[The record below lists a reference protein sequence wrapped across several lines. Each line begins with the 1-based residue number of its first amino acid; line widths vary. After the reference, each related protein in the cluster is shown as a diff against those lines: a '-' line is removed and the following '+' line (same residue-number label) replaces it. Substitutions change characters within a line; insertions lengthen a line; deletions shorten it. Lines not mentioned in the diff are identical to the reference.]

1 MKKHNVFLLACL
13 LVLGLLPV
21 VGNAQWTNVGSPG
34 LSAGQAMDESL
45 VFDSNDTPYVAYR
58 DISNSS
64 KATVMKYNG
73 SSWVSVGG
81 AAVSAGSG
89 QYTRL
94 AFDSND
100 TLYLAYRDGT
110 NSKATVVK
118 YNGSS
123 WVTVGSGGI
132 STGNAEFLSLAV
144 DNNDTPYLAYSD
156 YANGDM
162 ATVVKYNGSSWTVV
176 GSGGFSTGGAYH
188 ISLAFDSNNVPYV
201 SYRNYHSA
209 GGIYGNTTVMKYSGG
224 NWSAVGNVGFSAGA
238 VSYTSLAFGAN
249 DTPYV
254 AYQDQGTS
262 YKATLMKYN
271 GSSWVAVGGAG
282 FSAGSASYTSL
293 AFDSSHNPC
302 LAYVDGGNGYKV
314 SVMRYKDNSWASIGS
329 AGFSPGGPDYVCLAL
344 NSKDEPYV
352 AFRDGAN
359 SYKASVM
366 KYEPPNLWNGTTWS
380 KGTPDSTSSVAIASN
395 TAPTTFSCNDLTINS
410 GVALNTGTSD
420 VVTIYGDLANDG
432 DGVTGTGTLIFT
444 KNGTSTLSGD
454 TIEHEGTITV
464 ESGCTLATNG
474 LLRLK
479 SNSTNTGR
487 IGASDGTISGN
498 VHVQR
503 YMPGKRC
510 FRFYGHPFSTSI
522 ALSQLTDEIDITGS
536 GGAANGFTAT
546 TTNNPSAFYWDV
558 STADNSTTGANP
570 GWQPFTS
577 ANTTSWDRYELLRLL
592 VRGGKGQGLSNGTYT
607 PVASTFEAAGEVNQ
621 GTQVITLTKGSNSD
635 FVACGNPFASPVQ
648 MNTVALG
655 SNIGANYYAWDAT
668 SGAAGAYVTNAWTLD
683 WKLPAYAAFF
693 TTLSANSNNTLTFEE
708 QDKEAIG
715 TGLFKTTG
723 PDDWVELYIYDS
735 VTKWDRLLIHL
746 DDNAMEVE
754 DNQDGKKLYNP
765 GLDFFTLSKDDVR
778 LAVDVRPYDDGKSIP
793 IGLTAYSRYNRYV
806 IKTGMFNIPAGARLY
821 LYDKYLNKKEELKA
835 GFEYW
840 FDVTNDSLTQGNN
853 RFEINMVGQ
862 PTNGIAQAAQ
872 SAKMQL
878 VPNPAREEVKLSFDK
893 LEGTALVRITGITGQ
908 VIFSREVNTA
918 TGSITIPLGDIPV
931 GVYIAEL
938 KSKNASLTEKLIV
951 E

>member
-1 MKKHNVFLLACL
+1 MKKHNLFFLAGL
-13 LVLGLLPV
+13 LVLGIMPII
-21 VGNAQWTNVGSPG
+21 GKGQWTVVDTAGFSSGSIVAPSIAVDGNGIPYAVFRDAGYSNKVVVMKHNGTNWVTLGTAGLSVGSTTYTSLAIDSKDSVYVAFSDDG
-34 LSAGQAMDESL
+34 NSSKTTVMKYSGSSWVTVDTAGFSAGAASYLSL
-45 VFDSNDTPYVAYR
+45 AIDSKDSLYLAYRDVANSNKATVMKYNGSSWVALGGAGFSPGGATFTSLGIDSKDSLYIAFADNSNSNKATVMKYNGSTWSLAGTPFSAGSASNTTLAIDSNDSVYVAYQ
-58 DISNSS
+58 DGFSSS

-73 SSWVSVGG
+73 SSWSAVGT
-81 AAVSAGSG
+81 AAFSAGQSFG
-89 QYTRL
+89 IIL
-94 AFDSND
+94 KIDGSNNPFV
-100 TLYLAYRDGT
+100 AYADGGNRYST
-110 NSKATVVK
+110 TVMS

-123 WVTVGSGGI
+123 WSVVGTAGFVPGSFVLTF
-132 STGNAEFLSLAV
+132 SFTLS
-144 DNNDTPYLAYSD
+144 DDDKPYILYSD
-156 YANGDM
+156 PNKSGK
-162 ATVVKYNGSSWTVV
+162 ATVQY
-176 GSGGFSTGGAYH
+176 
-188 ISLAFDSNNVPYV
+188 FDYP
-201 SYRNYHSA
+201 
-209 GGIYGNTTVMKYSGG
+209 NT
-224 NWSAVGNVGFSAGA
+224 
-238 VSYTSLAFGAN
+238 
-249 DTPYV
+249 
-254 AYQDQGTS
+254 
-262 YKATLMKYN
+262 
-271 GSSWVAVGGAG
+271 
-282 FSAGSASYTSL
+282 
-293 AFDSSHNPC
+293 
-302 LAYVDGGNGYKV
+302 
-314 SVMRYKDNSWASIGS
+314 
-329 AGFSPGGPDYVCLAL
+329 
-344 NSKDEPYV
+344 
-352 AFRDGAN
+352 
-359 SYKASVM
+359 
-366 KYEPPNLWNGTTWS
+366 WNGTTWS
-380 KGTPDSTSSVAIASN
+380 LGTPDSTQNAIIASG
-395 TAPTTFSCNDLTINS
+395 TAPTSFSCNNLTINS
-410 GVALNTGTSD
+410 GFSLNTGTSD
-420 VVTIYGDLANDG
+420 VVTIYGNVTNNG
-432 DGVTGTGTLIFT
+432 DGVTGTGTLTFT

-454 TIEHEGTITV
+454 TIEHEGTIIV

-474 LLRLK
+474 LLRLE
-479 SNSTNTGR
+479 SNATNTGH
-487 IGASDGTISGN
+487 IGESYGTISGN
-498 VHVQR
+498 VYVQR

-522 ALSQLTDEIDITGS
+522 ALSQLTDEIDITGN

-546 TTNNPSAFYWDV
+546 ITNNPSAFYWDV

-592 VRGGKGQGLSNGTYT
+592 VRGAKGQGLSNGTYT

-635 FVACGNPFASPVQ
+635 FVACGNPFPSPVQ

-655 SNIGANYYAWDAT
+655 SNVGANYYAWDAT

-735 VTKWDRLLIHL
+735 ATKWDRLLIHL

-778 LAVDVRPYDDGKSIP
+778 LAVDVRPYNDGAAIP
-793 IGLTAYSRYNRYV
+793 LGLTAYNRYNRYV
-806 IKTGMFNIPAGARLY
+806 IKTGMFNIPAGTRLY
-821 LYDKYLNKKEELKA
+821 LHDKYLNKKEELKG

-862 PTNGIAQAAQ
+862 PANGIANTAQ
-872 SAKMQL
+872 PAKMQI

-918 TGSITIPLGDIPV
+918 TGSITIPLGDIPA